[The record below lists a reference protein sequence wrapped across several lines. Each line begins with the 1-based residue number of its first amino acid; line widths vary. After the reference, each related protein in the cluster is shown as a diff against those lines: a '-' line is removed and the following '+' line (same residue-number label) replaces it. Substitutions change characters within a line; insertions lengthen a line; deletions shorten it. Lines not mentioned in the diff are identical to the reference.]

1 MDWAYLI
8 LLFALLIA
16 IRFVLVFSL
25 YPITARIGIGTNIKE
40 SVFMSYGG
48 FRGSVGIALSL
59 SLEARLYNNTEE
71 GSEQRDNVDKVICFV
86 GGISVLTLL
95 INGMTSGPLLSKV
108 SHMQGTSM
116 SNGYR
121 LLILR
126 QTFSAW
132 SCRKREHATGSD

>member
-1 MDWAYLI
+1 M

-25 YPITARIGIGTNIKE
+25 YPITSRIGIGTNIKE

-59 SLEARLYNNTEE
+59 SLEARLYNNTDE
-71 GSEQRDNVDKVICFV
+71 GSEQRDNVDKVFCFV

-95 INGMTSGPLLSKV
+95 INGMTSAPLLSKV
-108 SHMQGTSM
+108 SAYAVFFCIKGPSPN
-116 SNGYR
+116 SVLYF
-121 LLILR
+121 
-126 QTFSAW
+126 FSLVLPQE
-132 SCRKREHATGSD
+132 RTRGG